1 MENFGLFELLD
12 ALSALTARGEDGT
25 GAPQDAPPA
34 AKTAPAG
41 AKNADGGAKNADG
54 APPAREGPRAHS
66 APAAGGRTERA
77 PKGDDAEQTGLGAEA
92 FAAFLSRHDALSRKV
107 PRKKE

>member
-12 ALSALTARGEDGT
+12 ALSALTARGEDGA

-34 AKTAPAG
+34 AKTAP
-41 AKNADGGAKNADG
+41 DGAKNADG
-54 APPAREGPRAHS
+54 APPARNEARTSS
-66 APAAGGRTERA
+66 APATGGRTGRA
-77 PKGDDAEQTGLGAEA
+77 PAGDAEQTGLGAEA
-92 FAAFLSRHDALSRKV
+92 FAAFLSRHDALSRKI

>member
-12 ALSALTARGEDGT
+12 ALSALTARGEDGA

-34 AKTAPAG
+34 AKTAPA
-41 AKNADGGAKNADG
+41 DAKNADG
-54 APPAREGPRAHS
+54 APPVREGPRAHS

-92 FAAFLSRHDALSRKV
+92 FAAFLSRHDALSRKI

>member
-12 ALSALTARGEDGT
+12 ALSALTARGEDGA

-34 AKTAPAG
+34 AKTAP
-41 AKNADGGAKNADG
+41 DGAKNADG
-54 APPAREGPRAHS
+54 APPARNEARTPS
-66 APAAGGRTERA
+66 ATATGGRTGRA
-77 PKGDDAEQTGLGAEA
+77 PAGDAEQTGLGAEA
-92 FAAFLSRHDALSRKV
+92 FAAFLSRHDALSRKI

>member
-12 ALSALTARGEDGT
+12 ALSALTARGEDGA

-34 AKTAPAG
+34 AKTAP
-41 AKNADGGAKNADG
+41 DGAKNADG

-66 APAAGGRTERA
+66 APAAGGRTGCA
-77 PKGDDAEQTGLGAEA
+77 PAGDAEQTGLGAEA

>member
-12 ALSALTARGEDGT
+12 ALSALTARGEDGA

-34 AKTAPAG
+34 AKTAP
-41 AKNADGGAKNADG
+41 DGAKNADG
-54 APPAREGPRAHS
+54 APPARNEARMPS
-66 APAAGGRTERA
+66 APAAGGRTGRA
-77 PKGDDAEQTGLGAEA
+77 PTGDAEQTGLGAEA
-92 FAAFLSRHDALSRKV
+92 FAAFLSRHDALSRKI

>member
-41 AKNADGGAKNADG
+41 AKNADG

-66 APAAGGRTERA
+66 APATGGRTGRA
-77 PKGDDAEQTGLGAEA
+77 PAGDAEQTGLGAEA
-92 FAAFLSRHDALSRKV
+92 FAAFLSRHDALSRKI